1 MSNRQLSYCNGHT
14 TMGHGEVAVCGKQ
27 FYSEVYQC
35 GMCTKKDLQ
44 KELKRLQSVVEIA
57 TMIAAEVDRSEAE
70 RGRPY
75 KETYVHPSTG
85 KTEDNALTINMRL
98 LNNLRKAVKE
108 LK

>member
-1 MSNRQLSYCNGHT
+1 
-14 TMGHGEVAVCGKQ
+14 MGHGEGARCGQ
-27 FYSEVYQC
+27 QYYDEIYQC
-35 GMCTKKDLQ
+35 GSCAK
-44 KELKRLQSVVEIA
+44 KELKHLQSIVTVA

-70 RGRPY
+70 RGQPY

-98 LNNLRKAVKE
+98 LNQLRKAVKE

>member
-1 MSNRQLSYCNGHT
+1 
-14 TMGHGEVAVCGKQ
+14 MGHGEGARCGQ
-27 FYSEVYQC
+27 QYYDEIYQC
-35 GMCTKKDLQ
+35 GSCAK
-44 KELKRLQSVVEIA
+44 KELKRLQSIVTVA

-98 LNNLRKAVKE
+98 LNQLRKAVKE

>member
-1 MSNRQLSYCNGHT
+1 MSKYCNSLT
-14 TMGHGEVAVCGKQ
+14 TMGHGEGARCGEQ
-27 FYSEVYQC
+27 FYSEIYQC
-35 GMCTKKDLQ
+35 GECAR
-44 KELKRLQSVVEIA
+44 KELKRLQSIVTVA

-70 RGRPY
+70 LGRPY

-98 LNNLRKAVKE
+98 LNQLRKAVKE